1 MRSGAR
7 CEGALLGTVLGGI
20 VISILTSC
28 YGNAG
33 TEFSKRS
40 GGVSNR
46 WSKASGEV
54 PLPYWLFQKEIHAIE
69 IDDGMTVVQ
78 RVHP

>member
-33 TEFSKRS
+33 NGVLEKIRWRVEPMVESFGGSAASLPGYFKKRFMPS
-40 GGVSNR
+40 RSMM
-46 WSKASGEV
+46 A
-54 PLPYWLFQKEIHAIE
+54 
-69 IDDGMTVVQ
+69 
-78 RVHP
+78 

>member
-54 PLPYWLFQKEIHAIE
+54 PLPYLAISKR
-69 IDDGMTVVQ
+69 DSCHRD
-78 RVHP
+78 R

>member
-33 TEFSKRS
+33 TEFSKKS

-46 WSKASGEV
+46 WSNASGEV
-54 PLPYWLFQKEIHAIE
+54 PLP
-69 IDDGMTVVQ
+69 
-78 RVHP
+78 HPGYFKKRFMPSRSMMA